1 MRTHTRMY
9 YVHSAVLA
17 RSEDPKTSRAAAH
30 STDPCLVQ
38 LHAPTKTLVDII
50 PHLSLVVTSIGSR
63 VVRWAQYR
71 EATCADSTV

>member
-1 MRTHTRMY
+1 MRTHTRIY

-17 RSEDPKTSRAAAH
+17 RSEDPQTSRAAAH
-30 STDPCLVQ
+30 STDPSLVQ
-38 LHAPTKTLVDII
+38 LHAPTKALVDVI

-63 VVRWAQYR
+63 VVRCAQHR